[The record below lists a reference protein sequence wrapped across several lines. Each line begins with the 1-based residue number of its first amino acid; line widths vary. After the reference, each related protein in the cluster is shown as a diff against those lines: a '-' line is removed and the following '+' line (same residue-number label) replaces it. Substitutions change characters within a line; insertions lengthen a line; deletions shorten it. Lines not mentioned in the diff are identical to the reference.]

1 MHATPEKRADLLAK
15 IRKKKLG
22 PMAEEH
28 AKLVK
33 VLDSKSRRDDRAEAK
48 KQAAELEEYVAKGK

>member
-1 MHATPEKRADLLAK
+1 MHATPTARAKLLAK

-33 VLDSKSRRDDRAEAK
+33 VLDSKSRKDDLTEAK
-48 KQAAELEEYVAKGK
+48 KQASELEEYIAKGK